1 MIPDKALQYIKQKE
15 LKPAFSYKDVW
26 NEEHITS
33 FTVAKVMQVDI
44 LQDIKNAVEKAI
56 ENGETLLQFKKNLLP
71 TLYEKGWSGKQII
84 GECPPVAKDEKTGK
98 EIEVYIDTPRRLKT
112 IYETNLRSAYMKGR
126 FDRAYESDAHPY
138 LMYRVGHS
146 KVHRPEHLEW
156 DGLILD
162 KNDPFWLSHNPPNGW
177 GCKCYTVAVSKGR
190 KERYEKEG
198 IPTPTFDNQT
208 IQIKAKTKAPKTI
221 YKTFVNKRNGTIS
234 KVPVGVDPSFNFNQG
249 NYSRDLVLFDD
260 FMKKAKKTFPERF
273 ENIAE
278 TILRNEIK
286 KEQFESFIER
296 AFENKTAS
304 KNITAVG
311 FISSAISKYLMNKIG
326 IDIGE
331 SVTVGL
337 EARLLNGLKAK
348 RHALKNEAL
357 EKSDAENILKCLLY
371 GNVYF
376 QKNNKNLLYLYQVE
390 KEKYLQITVRPNYIK
405 KSRSSSL
412 TMPTVL
418 NIQFINEMQKQSKY
432 SSANWEVIK

>member
-1 MIPDKALQYIKQKE
+1 M
-15 LKPAFSYKDVW
+15 
-26 NEEHITS
+26 
-33 FTVAKVMQVDI
+33 
-44 LQDIKNAVEKAI
+44 
-56 ENGETLLQFKKNLLP
+56 
-71 TLYEKGWSGKQII
+71 
-84 GECPPVAKDEKTGK
+84 
-98 EIEVYIDTPRRLKT
+98 
-112 IYETNLRSAYMKGR
+112 
-126 FDRAYESDAHPY
+126 
-138 LMYRVGHS
+138 RV
-146 KVHRPEHLEW
+146 
-156 DGLILD
+156 
-162 KNDPFWLSHNPPNGW
+162 
-177 GCKCYTVAVSKGR
+177 
-190 KERYEKEG
+190 
-198 IPTPTFDNQT
+198 
-208 IQIKAKTKAPKTI
+208 KTKAPKTI
-221 YKTFVNKRNGTIS
+221 YKTYVNKRNGTIS

>member
-1 MIPDKALQYIKQKE
+1 
-15 LKPAFSYKDVW
+15 
-26 NEEHITS
+26 
-33 FTVAKVMQVDI
+33 
-44 LQDIKNAVEKAI
+44 
-56 ENGETLLQFKKNLLP
+56 
-71 TLYEKGWSGKQII
+71 
-84 GECPPVAKDEKTGK
+84 
-98 EIEVYIDTPRRLKT
+98 
-112 IYETNLRSAYMKGR
+112 
-126 FDRAYESDAHPY
+126 
-138 LMYRVGHS
+138 
-146 KVHRPEHLEW
+146 
-156 DGLILD
+156 
-162 KNDPFWLSHNPPNGW
+162 
-177 GCKCYTVAVSKGR
+177 
-190 KERYEKEG
+190 
-198 IPTPTFDNQT
+198 
-208 IQIKAKTKAPKTI
+208 
-221 YKTFVNKRNGTIS
+221 
-234 KVPVGVDPSFNFNQG
+234 
-249 NYSRDLVLFDD
+249 
-260 FMKKAKKTFPERF
+260 MKKAKKTFPERF

-286 KEQFESFIER
+286 KEQFESWIEK
-296 AFENKTAS
+296 AFEDKTAS

-331 SVTVGL
+331 SITVGL

-357 EKSDAENILKCLLY
+357 KKSDAENILKCLLY